1 MNTLYL
7 YLSLLHYKVYE
18 MTGKIRINKKFLENN
33 KRCQNRNTEYF
44 EDGKETF
51 LNLQRNSTIEHHHL

>member
-7 YLSLLHYKVYE
+7 YLSLVHYKVYE
-18 MTGKIRINKKFLENN
+18 MAGEIRINKKFLENN

-44 EDGKETF
+44 EDGKKTF
-51 LNLQRNSTIEHHHL
+51 LNLQRYSTIEHHHL